1 MAARQAKR
9 TRGSPLLS
17 RGSRCNPTLEY
28 SRHPLATIKIRA
40 SKRYDPL
47 MITNLAM
54 WLGAKDAG
62 AYVGMSPDWA
72 EARALEWPLDDKPV
86 QGRIRYRWLRDNPGD
101 RGIRRF
107 YRPDIDAFLYKR

>member
-1 MAARQAKR
+1 MQS
-9 TRGSPLLS
+9 GIGVQMSPA
-17 RGSRCNPTLEY
+17 GDQQDP
-28 SRHPLATIKIRA
+28 AG
-40 SKRYDPL
+40 KRYDPL
-47 MITNLAM
+47 MNTNIAV

-62 AYVGMSPDWA
+62 AYVGRSPDWA

-86 QGRIRYRWLRDNPGD
+86 PGRIRYQWLRDNPGD